1 MQFDRTVLPI
11 GPTENVKVMLV
22 GEFPGEQELS
32 RGSPFAG
39 SAGTELKKMLS
50 EAQIFKDSCFQ
61 TMVVR
66 TRVQGNNI
74 DNLMAKSK
82 SAVTPQ
88 HVKFQG
94 RWVTPQVMEGITALK
109 AEIAQIKPNVI
120 VALGNLALWA
130 LTSELGVTK
139 WRGSEM
145 ACTLVEGYK
154 VIPTISPG
162 MVLTQWKMR
171 TLAVYDFK
179 RVRREM
185 ASRELVAVDYKFV
198 IDADFATTIRYL
210 KELYCEAKFAQ
221 GQGKLLRYSTDI
233 ETRAGHI
240 SCLSIAKS
248 KTESIC
254 IPFMNV
260 LKPEGH
266 WTLEEEAEIVYLLYL
281 IFQVAQIIGQNFNYD
296 AQYILRHW
304 HFTPFYQVADTMLT
318 HHSCFSN
325 LEKNLS
331 FLSSL
336 YCEHHLHWKD
346 DRTSW
351 QNGENGEGET
361 AYWRYCCMDSVR
373 TYEIIDA
380 TEAVTKALR
389 LEAVSDF
396 QNRLAR
402 SVLKTMDKGIR
413 MDHKVRGE
421 FSLEL
426 MQETETREQWLKDV
440 LGYEVNIKSPKQ
452 MQELFY
458 GLLGQK
464 PITNKKTG
472 GYTTNDEALQLLGK
486 REPILLPLTR
496 KISELRSLGVFH
508 STFVQAPLDVD
519 GRIRTSFNIGG
530 TDTYRFASSKNAFG
544 SGLNCQNIPNGGE
557 TSDAGLSLP
566 NVRKLFLPDDGK
578 EIFDID
584 LDSADL
590 RIVTFESDCEWMKD
604 HFRNGRKPYVEV
616 AKEYYRD
623 PTITKHHPAYP
634 MFKALCHG
642 TNYLGTAAG
651 IAPRIGLLVHETE
664 RIQKWYYGMCPEIKR
679 WQDEICKQV
688 SGRRFITNPFGYRFH
703 FFDRIEGTIFNQAVA
718 WIPQSTVACLINRA
732 YVAIDESL
740 SPDVDILLQ
749 VHDSLVG
756 QYDLLRAEDF
766 RAKVIAASQI
776 VIPYDDP
783 LVIPVGIKTSTK
795 SWGDCK

>member
-1 MQFDRTVLPI
+1 MQYDAVVYPI
-11 GPTENVKVMLV
+11 GPVENCKIMIV
-22 GEFPGEQELS
+22 GEFPSEQDLMK
-32 RGSPFAG
+32 GAPFAG
-39 SAGTELKKMLS
+39 ATGTELKKMLS

-61 TMVVR
+61 TLVVR

-74 DNLMAKSK
+74 DSLIASTKSR
-82 SAVTPQ
+82 VTPA

-94 RWVTPQVMEGITALK
+94 QWVTEQTMEGVKTLI
-109 AEIAQIKPNVI
+109 AEINQVQPNVI
-120 VALGNLALWA
+120 IALGNLALWA
-130 LTSELGVTK
+130 LTGELGITK

-145 ACTLVEGYK
+145 ACTLVPGFK
-154 VIPTISPG
+154 VIPTIAPG
-162 MVLTQWKMR
+162 MVNAQWKMR
-171 TLAVYDFK
+171 TLAVFDFK

-185 ASRELVAVDYKFV
+185 TSRILHAVDYKFV
-198 IDADFATTIRYL
+198 LDANYTDTIDYL
-210 KELYCEAKFAQ
+210 KSLYDNALQALAV
-221 GQGKLLRYSTDI
+221 GKSLRYSVDI

-240 SCLSIAKS
+240 ACLSIAKS
-248 KTESIC
+248 KTEAIC

-266 WTLEEEAEIVYLLYL
+266 WTIEEETAIVYRIYQ
-281 IFQVAQIIGQNFNYD
+281 IFQASQIVGQNFNYD

-304 HFTPFYQVADTMLT
+304 HFTAFYLVADTMLT

-331 FLSSL
+331 FLSSM

-351 QNGENGEGET
+351 QEGQNGEGEI
-361 AYWRYCCMDSVR
+361 AYWRYCCMDSAR

-380 TEAVTKALR
+380 TEATVKALR
-389 LEAVSDF
+389 LEEVNEF
-396 QNRLAR
+396 QNRLAK
-402 SVLKTMDKGIR
+402 SVLKSMDKGLR

-426 MQETETREQWLKDV
+426 MQEVAAREQWLKEV

-508 STFVQAPLDVD
+508 STFVQAPLDID
-519 GRIRTSFNIGG
+519 GRIRTSFNVGG
-530 TDTYRFASSKNAFG
+530 TDTYRFSSSKNAFG
-544 SGLNCQNIPNGGE
+544 TGLNCQNIPSGGE
-557 TSDAGLSLP
+557 TADAGLTLP
-566 NVRKLFLPDDGK
+566 NVRKLFLPDKGK

-590 RIVTFESDCEWMKD
+590 RIVTYESGCDWMKD

-623 PTITKHHPAYP
+623 PTITKNHPAYS

-688 SGRRFITNPFGYRFH
+688 NSRRFITNPFGYRFH

-740 SPDVDILLQ
+740 SPEVEILLQ

-756 QYDLLRAEDF
+756 QYDLLRAEEF

-795 SWGDCK
+795 SWGDC